1 MKLKIISSGSVG
13 NAYILENENSALLI
27 ECGVKLKE
35 IQEAI
40 DFNVF
45 KIKGAV
51 VSHAHLDH
59 SKSMS
64 QVAQLGIPLFASNHT
79 FDKMKM
85 PIELRYG
92 SLNHAQQKQ
101 INEFKV
107 SSFDASHDIE
117 TLGFVIES
125 GSEKVFFLT
134 DSYKIIWNLSSW
146 QFTCVMIEA
155 NYCEDIIKSKSETFI
170 NRRRLRSH
178 MSIQTAILTLEKM
191 DLSKCRNIVLLHLS
205 DGLSNEKEFKEKT
218 EKRFGIPVTI
228 ATKNQIL
235 NLNPFLSWVNKPNL
249 KKNSLKTSL
258 IIA

>member
-27 ECGVKLKE
+27 ECGVKLQE

-45 KIKGAV
+45 KIKGAI

-64 QVAQLGIPLFASNHT
+64 QVAQLGIPLMALDKT
-79 FDKMKM
+79 FSKMKI
-85 PIELRYG
+85 PCELRYAIFKNRRTKEI
-92 SLNHAQQKQ
+92 SDFK
-101 INEFKV
+101 IN
-107 SSFDASHDIE
+107 SFDASHDID
-117 TLGFVIES
+117 TLGFIIES

-134 DSYKIIWNLSSW
+134 DSYKLIWNLRSW

-155 NYCEDIIKSKSETFI
+155 NYCEEIVKSKSDSFI

-205 DGLSNEKEFKEKT
+205 DGVSNEKEFKEKT

-235 NLNPFLSWVNKPNL
+235 NLNPF
-249 KKNSLKTSL
+249 
-258 IIA
+258 

>member
-27 ECGVKLKE
+27 ECGVKLEE
-35 IQEAI
+35 IKHAI
-40 DFNVF
+40 DYDVF
-45 KIKGAV
+45 KIKGAI

-59 SKSMS
+59 SKSMA
-64 QVAQLGIPLFASNHT
+64 QVSQLGIPLFALSST
-79 FDKMKM
+79 FKKMK
-85 PIELRYG
+85 ISTELRYG
-92 SLNHAQQKQ
+92 ILKNGQQKQ
-101 INEFKV
+101 INDFKV
-107 SSFDASHDIE
+107 SSFDASHDID
-117 TLGFVIES
+117 TLGFIIES

-134 DSYKIIWNLSSW
+134 DSYKLIWNFISY

-155 NYCEDIIKSKSETFI
+155 NYCEDLIKSKSETFI

-235 NLNPFLSWVNKPNL
+235 NLNPF
-249 KKNSLKTSL
+249 
-258 IIA
+258 

>member
-27 ECGVKLKE
+27 ECGVKLEE
-35 IQEAI
+35 IKQAI
-40 DFNVF
+40 NYDVF
-45 KIKGAV
+45 KIKGAI

-59 SKSMS
+59 SRSMA
-64 QVAQLGIPLFASNHT
+64 QVSQLGIPLFALSST
-79 FDKMKM
+79 FKKMK
-85 PIELRYG
+85 ISTELRYG
-92 SLNHAQQKQ
+92 ILKNGQQKQ
-101 INEFKV
+101 INDFKV
-107 SSFDASHDIE
+107 SSFDASHDID
-117 TLGFVIES
+117 TLGFIIES

-134 DSYKIIWNLSSW
+134 DSYKLIWNFISY

-191 DLSKCRNIVLLHLS
+191 DLSQCRNIVLLHLS
-205 DGLSNEKEFKEKT
+205 DGVSNEKEFKEKT

-235 NLNPFLSWVNKPNL
+235 NLNPF
-249 KKNSLKTSL
+249 
-258 IIA
+258 

>member
-1 MKLKIISSGSVG
+1 MQLKIISSGSVG

-27 ECGVKLKE
+27 ECGVKLEE
-35 IQEAI
+35 IKQAI
-40 DFNVF
+40 DYDVF
-45 KIKGAV
+45 KIKGAI

-59 SKSMS
+59 SRSMN
-64 QVAQLGIPLFASNHT
+64 QVSQLGIPLFALSST
-79 FDKMKM
+79 FIKMG
-85 PIELRYG
+85 ISRELRYG
-92 SLNHAQQKQ
+92 ILKNGHLL
-101 INEFKV
+101 KV
-107 SSFDASHDIE
+107 SDFILRSFDASHDIP
-117 TLGFVIES
+117 TLGFIIES

-134 DSYKIIWNLSSW
+134 DSYKLIWNLNSW

-155 NYCEDIIKSKSETFI
+155 NYCEELIKSKSETFI

-235 NLNPFLSWVNKPNL
+235 NLNTF
-249 KKNSLKTSL
+249 
-258 IIA
+258 